1 MKELLHVFMPEVRRT
16 PFYISLA
23 GMTYPNASYR
33 VLRDA
38 SPIAVIEYIVSG
50 SGFVEI
56 DGKMCEVG
64 EGMIYFLPAGIKQ
77 HYCADKERPF
87 KKIFMNI
94 AGKMCTYLPGLYKL
108 EGKNIFDGKE
118 LKALFEKVPEIINSD
133 MSEENMQSA
142 LQGLLIQILSRLCFA
157 NSQKEQNNEAF
168 LLKNYIDRNLNRQVS
183 GKELAKVIFR
193 SPDYCQKLFKKEY
206 GVTPYAY
213 QLERKMTRAKM
224 LLSNTQMS
232 VGEIGESLGYT
243 DLHYFSNIFEAK
255 CGMRPTAYRKK

>member
-23 GMTYPNASYR
+23 GETFADASYR
-33 VLRDA
+33 VFREA
-38 SPIAVIEYIVSG
+38 SPVAVIEYIVKG

-56 DGKMCEVG
+56 EGKIHEVG
-64 EGMIYFLPAGIKQ
+64 EGTIYFLPAGGSQ
-77 HYCADKERPF
+77 HYFADKENPF
-87 KKIFMNI
+87 HKIFMNI
-94 AGKMCTYLPGLYKL
+94 AGKMCTYLPGLYRL
-108 EGKNIFDGKE
+108 EGKYIFEGKD
-118 LKALFEKVPEIINSD
+118 LKGLFEKVLDILNSD
-133 MSEENMQSA
+133 MTEEVMQSA
-142 LQGLLIQILSRLCFA
+142 LQGLLIQILSRLCFS

-206 GVTPYAY
+206 GITPYAY

-232 VGEIGESLGYT
+232 VGEIGASLGYT
-243 DLHYFSNIFEAK
+243 DLHYFSNIFEEK